1 MMPARE
7 EGRPIPFS
15 FNAQTFDGKPMS
27 APGVL
32 APASSQAPQY
42 VKLLAC
48 AKHFA
53 VHSGPEWNRHSFNV
67 EDLPERDL
75 WETYLPAFKSLVQD
89 GNVAEVMCAYQ
100 RIDGAPCCSNARYE
114 RQILRDEWGFKGL
127 ITSDCGAIN
136 DFYVPGRHG
145 TAKTPAEATAQAIG
159 AGTDVECGSVYRS
172 LPEAVK
178 TGMISEEK
186 VNESLKR
193 LLIARFRLGDF
204 DQDENVP
211 WTQIPSSVIAS
222 KAHKDLAEK
231 MAEEGIVLLQNR
243 NNLLPLKSSGMK
255 LVVMGPNANDSIM
268 QWGNYSGY
276 PTSTTT
282 MLGITTLQMG
292 VFGGIVVGLG
302 VAALH
307 NKFYKIELPQVL
319 AFFGGTRFVPIVSSI
334 VYLVVGIAMFYIWPV
349 VQSGI
354 AALGA
359 LVLAS
364 GYAGTFI
371 YGLLERALIPFGLH
385 HVFYM
390 PFWQTA
396 VGGTAIIDGVTVTG
410 AQNIFF
416 AELASKSTTVFSVSA
431 TRFMAGKFPFMM
443 FGLPGAALAMYQC
456 AKPEKKKVAGGLLL
470 SAALTA
476 FLTGITEPLE
486 FTFIFV
492 ALPMYAVHCVLAG
505 LSFMLMH
512 ILNVGVGM
520 TFSGGLIDLVLFGV
534 MQGNAKTHWMWVVVV
549 GAVYFVLYYIIFRFM
564 ISKFDYKTPG
574 RDDAEEVKLYT
585 RADVNAR
592 SAASGSTAPAGD
604 DPVSALIVEGLGG
617 TDNLSDVDCCATRL
631 RCTVKDAALVR
642 QDVLK
647 ASGAS
652 GVICKGNG
660 VQVVYGPKVAV
671 IKAKLE
677 DYLETAPK
685 TPAAAAA
692 PAPAAHAAKDT
703 VLSACLNGT
712 VVPLADVKDEA
723 FASGALG
730 DGIAIEPTDGELVAP
745 ADGEISSTFE
755 THHAVGMTTA
765 DGAELLMH
773 IGIDTVKLG
782 GKHFTYLVN
791 EGDKVKKGQPLIRFE
806 LEAIKAEGYPVTT
819 PLIVCNTD
827 DYAAVVAKA
836 SGAVKQGDALLELK
850 H

>member
-1 MMPARE
+1 MKDKIFGVLQRVGRSFMLPIALLPVAGLLLGIGSSFTNETMLAAYGLNSVIHPGTLIYTILDVMSQTGSAVFNNLALLFAMGVAIGMARKEKEVAALSGAVAYIIMNTAIQAMINAAGGVDAMPA
-7 EGRPIPFS
+7 
-15 FNAQTFDGKPMS
+15 N
-27 APGVL
+27 
-32 APASSQAPQY
+32 
-42 VKLLAC
+42 
-48 AKHFA
+48 
-53 VHSGPEWNRHSFNV
+53 
-67 EDLPERDL
+67 
-75 WETYLPAFKSLVQD
+75 
-89 GNVAEVMCAYQ
+89 
-100 RIDGAPCCSNARYE
+100 
-114 RQILRDEWGFKGL
+114 
-127 ITSDCGAIN
+127 
-136 DFYVPGRHG
+136 
-145 TAKTPAEATAQAIG
+145 
-159 AGTDVECGSVYRS
+159 
-172 LPEAVK
+172 
-178 TGMISEEK
+178 
-186 VNESLKR
+186 
-193 LLIARFRLGDF
+193 
-204 DQDENVP
+204 
-211 WTQIPSSVIAS
+211 
-222 KAHKDLAEK
+222 
-231 MAEEGIVLLQNR
+231 
-243 NNLLPLKSSGMK
+243 
-255 LVVMGPNANDSIM
+255 
-268 QWGNYSGY
+268 
-276 PTSTTT
+276 STTT

-319 AFFGGTRFVPIVSSI
+319 AFFGGTRFVPIISSI

-443 FGLPGAALAMYQC
+443 FGLPGAALAMYHC
-456 AKPEKKKVAGGLLL
+456 AKPEKKKAAGGLLL

-534 MQGNAKTHWMWVVVV
+534 MQGNAKTHWVWVVVV

-564 ISKFDYKTPG
+564 ISKFNYKTPG

-592 SAASGSTAPAGD
+592 NAASGSVPAGN

-617 TDNLSDVDCCATRL
+617 AANLSDVDCCATRL
-631 RCTVKDAALVR
+631 RCTVKDAALVK

-677 DYLETAPK
+677 DYLENAPK
-685 TPAAAAA
+685 TSAATAA
-692 PAPAAHAAKDT
+692 PAPATAPATPAAAAKDT

-712 VVPLADVKDEA
+712 VVPLAEVKDEA

-730 DGIAIEPTDGELVAP
+730 DGIAIEPIDGELVAP

-755 THHAVGMTTA
+755 THHAVGMTTV

-827 DYAAVVAKA
+827 DYAAVAAKA
-836 SGAVKQGDALLELK
+836 SGTVKQGDALLELK

>member
-1 MMPARE
+1 MKDKIFGVLQRVGRSFMLPIALLPVAGLLLGIGSSFTNETMLAAYGLNSVIHPGTLIYTILDVMSQTGSAVFNNLALLFAMGVAIGMARKEKEVAALSGAVAYIIMNTAIQAMINAAGGVDAMPA
-7 EGRPIPFS
+7 
-15 FNAQTFDGKPMS
+15 N
-27 APGVL
+27 
-32 APASSQAPQY
+32 
-42 VKLLAC
+42 
-48 AKHFA
+48 
-53 VHSGPEWNRHSFNV
+53 
-67 EDLPERDL
+67 
-75 WETYLPAFKSLVQD
+75 
-89 GNVAEVMCAYQ
+89 
-100 RIDGAPCCSNARYE
+100 
-114 RQILRDEWGFKGL
+114 
-127 ITSDCGAIN
+127 
-136 DFYVPGRHG
+136 
-145 TAKTPAEATAQAIG
+145 
-159 AGTDVECGSVYRS
+159 
-172 LPEAVK
+172 
-178 TGMISEEK
+178 
-186 VNESLKR
+186 
-193 LLIARFRLGDF
+193 
-204 DQDENVP
+204 
-211 WTQIPSSVIAS
+211 
-222 KAHKDLAEK
+222 
-231 MAEEGIVLLQNR
+231 
-243 NNLLPLKSSGMK
+243 
-255 LVVMGPNANDSIM
+255 
-268 QWGNYSGY
+268 
-276 PTSTTT
+276 STTT

-319 AFFGGTRFVPIVSSI
+319 AFFGGTRFVPIISSI

-456 AKPEKKKVAGGLLL
+456 AKPEKKKAAGGLLL

-534 MQGNAKTHWMWVVVV
+534 MQGNAKTHWVWVVVV

-592 SAASGSTAPAGD
+592 SAASGSNAPAGD

-677 DYLETAPK
+677 DYLENAPK
-685 TPAAAAA
+685 TPAAPAA
-692 PAPAAHAAKDT
+692 PAPAAAPAAPAAAAKDT
-703 VLSACLNGT
+703 VLAACLTGT
-712 VVPLADVKDEA
+712 VVPLAEVKDEA

-730 DGIAIEPTDGELVAP
+730 DGIAIEPIDGELVAP

-755 THHAVGMTTA
+755 THHAVGMTTV

-791 EGDKVKKGQPLIRFE
+791 EGDKVRKGQPLIRFDI
-806 LEAIKAEGYPVTT
+806 EAIKAEGYPVTT

-827 DYAAVVAKA
+827 EYAAVTPKA

-850 H
+850 G

>member
-1 MMPARE
+1 MKDKIFGVLQRVGRSFMLPIALLPVAGLLLGIGSSFTNETMLAAYGLNSVIHPGTLIYTILDVMSQTGSAVFNNLALLFAMGVAIGMARKEKAVAALSGAVAYIIMNTAIQAMINAAGGVEAMPA
-7 EGRPIPFS
+7 
-15 FNAQTFDGKPMS
+15 N
-27 APGVL
+27 
-32 APASSQAPQY
+32 
-42 VKLLAC
+42 
-48 AKHFA
+48 
-53 VHSGPEWNRHSFNV
+53 
-67 EDLPERDL
+67 
-75 WETYLPAFKSLVQD
+75 
-89 GNVAEVMCAYQ
+89 
-100 RIDGAPCCSNARYE
+100 
-114 RQILRDEWGFKGL
+114 
-127 ITSDCGAIN
+127 
-136 DFYVPGRHG
+136 
-145 TAKTPAEATAQAIG
+145 
-159 AGTDVECGSVYRS
+159 
-172 LPEAVK
+172 
-178 TGMISEEK
+178 
-186 VNESLKR
+186 
-193 LLIARFRLGDF
+193 
-204 DQDENVP
+204 
-211 WTQIPSSVIAS
+211 
-222 KAHKDLAEK
+222 
-231 MAEEGIVLLQNR
+231 
-243 NNLLPLKSSGMK
+243 
-255 LVVMGPNANDSIM
+255 
-268 QWGNYSGY
+268 
-276 PTSTTT
+276 STTT

-534 MQGNAKTHWMWVVVV
+534 MQGNAKTHWIWVVVV

-592 SAASGSTAPAGD
+592 SAASGSTTPAGD

-617 TDNLSDVDCCATRL
+617 TNNLSDVDCCATRL
-631 RCTVKDAALVR
+631 RCTVKDVALVK

-652 GVICKGNG
+652 GVICKGDG

-677 DYLETAPK
+677 DYLENAPK
-685 TPAAAAA
+685 TPAATAA
-692 PAPAAHAAKDT
+692 PAPATAPAAPAAAAKDT

-712 VVPLADVKDEA
+712 VVPLAEVKDEA

-730 DGIAIEPTDGELVAP
+730 DGIAIEPIDGELVAP

-755 THHAVGMTTA
+755 THHAVGMTTV

-791 EGDKVKKGQPLIRFE
+791 EGDKVKKGQPLIRFD

-827 DYAAVVAKA
+827 DYAAVAAKA
-836 SGAVKQGDALLELK
+836 SGTVKQGDALLELK

>member
-1 MMPARE
+1 MKDKIFGVLQRVGRSFMLPIALLPVAGLLLGIGSSFTNETMLAAYGLNSVIHPGTLIYTILDVMSQTGSAVFNNLALLFAMGVAIGMARKEKEVAALSGAVAYIIMNTAIQAMINAAGGVEAMPA
-7 EGRPIPFS
+7 
-15 FNAQTFDGKPMS
+15 N
-27 APGVL
+27 
-32 APASSQAPQY
+32 
-42 VKLLAC
+42 
-48 AKHFA
+48 
-53 VHSGPEWNRHSFNV
+53 
-67 EDLPERDL
+67 
-75 WETYLPAFKSLVQD
+75 
-89 GNVAEVMCAYQ
+89 
-100 RIDGAPCCSNARYE
+100 
-114 RQILRDEWGFKGL
+114 
-127 ITSDCGAIN
+127 
-136 DFYVPGRHG
+136 
-145 TAKTPAEATAQAIG
+145 
-159 AGTDVECGSVYRS
+159 
-172 LPEAVK
+172 
-178 TGMISEEK
+178 
-186 VNESLKR
+186 
-193 LLIARFRLGDF
+193 
-204 DQDENVP
+204 
-211 WTQIPSSVIAS
+211 
-222 KAHKDLAEK
+222 
-231 MAEEGIVLLQNR
+231 
-243 NNLLPLKSSGMK
+243 
-255 LVVMGPNANDSIM
+255 
-268 QWGNYSGY
+268 
-276 PTSTTT
+276 STTT

-319 AFFGGTRFVPIVSSI
+319 AFFGGTRFVPIISSI

-456 AKPEKKKVAGGLLL
+456 AKPEKKKAAGGLLL

-534 MQGNAKTHWMWVVVV
+534 MQGNAKTHWIWVVVV
-549 GAVYFVLYYIIFRFM
+549 GAVYFVLYYLIFRFM
-564 ISKFDYKTPG
+564 ISKFNYKTPG

-592 SAASGSTAPAGD
+592 SAASGSNAPAGD

-677 DYLETAPK
+677 DYLENAPK
-685 TPAAAAA
+685 TPAATAA
-692 PAPAAHAAKDT
+692 PAPAAAPAAQAAAAKDT
-703 VLSACLNGT
+703 VLAACLTGT
-712 VVPLADVKDEA
+712 VVPLAEVKDEA

-730 DGIAIEPTDGELVAP
+730 DGIAIEPAVGELVAP
-745 ADGEISSTFE
+745 ADGEISSTFD
-755 THHAVGMTTA
+755 THHAVGMTTV

-791 EGDKVKKGQPLIRFE
+791 EGDKVRKGQPLIRFDI
-806 LEAIKAEGYPVTT
+806 EAIKAEGYPVTT

-827 DYAAVVAKA
+827 EYAAVTPKA
-836 SGAVKQGDALLELK
+836 SGTVKQGDALLELK
-850 H
+850 G

>member
-1 MMPARE
+1 MKDKIFGVLQRVGRSFMLPIALLPVAGLLLGIGSSFTNETMLAAYGLNSVIHPGTLIYTILDVMSQTGSAVFNNLALLFAMGVAIGMARKEKEVAALSGAVAYIIMNTAIQAMINAAGGVEAMPA
-7 EGRPIPFS
+7 
-15 FNAQTFDGKPMS
+15 N
-27 APGVL
+27 
-32 APASSQAPQY
+32 
-42 VKLLAC
+42 
-48 AKHFA
+48 
-53 VHSGPEWNRHSFNV
+53 
-67 EDLPERDL
+67 
-75 WETYLPAFKSLVQD
+75 
-89 GNVAEVMCAYQ
+89 
-100 RIDGAPCCSNARYE
+100 
-114 RQILRDEWGFKGL
+114 
-127 ITSDCGAIN
+127 
-136 DFYVPGRHG
+136 
-145 TAKTPAEATAQAIG
+145 
-159 AGTDVECGSVYRS
+159 
-172 LPEAVK
+172 
-178 TGMISEEK
+178 
-186 VNESLKR
+186 
-193 LLIARFRLGDF
+193 
-204 DQDENVP
+204 
-211 WTQIPSSVIAS
+211 
-222 KAHKDLAEK
+222 
-231 MAEEGIVLLQNR
+231 
-243 NNLLPLKSSGMK
+243 
-255 LVVMGPNANDSIM
+255 
-268 QWGNYSGY
+268 
-276 PTSTTT
+276 STTT

-534 MQGNAKTHWMWVVVV
+534 MQGNAKTHWVWVVVV

-585 RADVNAR
+585 RADVNTR

-617 TDNLSDVDCCATRL
+617 AANLSDVDCCATRL
-631 RCTVKDAALVR
+631 RCTVKDVALVK

-652 GVICKGNG
+652 GVICKGDG

-677 DYLETAPK
+677 DYLENAPK
-685 TPAAAAA
+685 T
-692 PAPAAHAAKDT
+692 PAAHAAKDT

-755 THHAVGMTTA
+755 THHAVGMTTT

-827 DYAAVVAKA
+827 DYAAVAAKA

>member
-1 MMPARE
+1 MKDKIFGVLQRVGRSFMLPIALLPVAGLLLGIGSSFTNETMLAAYGLNSVIHPGTLIYTILDVMSQTGSAVFNNLALLFAMGVAIGMARKEKEVAALSGAVAYIIMNTAIQAMINAAGGVEAMPA
-7 EGRPIPFS
+7 
-15 FNAQTFDGKPMS
+15 N
-27 APGVL
+27 
-32 APASSQAPQY
+32 
-42 VKLLAC
+42 
-48 AKHFA
+48 
-53 VHSGPEWNRHSFNV
+53 
-67 EDLPERDL
+67 
-75 WETYLPAFKSLVQD
+75 
-89 GNVAEVMCAYQ
+89 
-100 RIDGAPCCSNARYE
+100 
-114 RQILRDEWGFKGL
+114 
-127 ITSDCGAIN
+127 
-136 DFYVPGRHG
+136 
-145 TAKTPAEATAQAIG
+145 
-159 AGTDVECGSVYRS
+159 
-172 LPEAVK
+172 
-178 TGMISEEK
+178 
-186 VNESLKR
+186 
-193 LLIARFRLGDF
+193 
-204 DQDENVP
+204 
-211 WTQIPSSVIAS
+211 
-222 KAHKDLAEK
+222 
-231 MAEEGIVLLQNR
+231 
-243 NNLLPLKSSGMK
+243 
-255 LVVMGPNANDSIM
+255 
-268 QWGNYSGY
+268 
-276 PTSTTT
+276 STTT

-396 VGGTAIIDGVTVTG
+396 VGGTAIIDGMTVTG

-456 AKPEKKKVAGGLLL
+456 AKPEKKKAAGGLLL

-534 MQGNAKTHWMWVVVV
+534 MQGNAKTHWVWVVVV

-617 TDNLSDVDCCATRL
+617 AANLSDVDCCATRL
-631 RCTVKDAALVR
+631 RCTVKDAALVK

-677 DYLETAPK
+677 DYLENAPK
-685 TPAAAAA
+685 TSAATAA
-692 PAPAAHAAKDT
+692 PAPATAPAAPAAAAKDT

-712 VVPLADVKDEA
+712 VVPLAEVKDEA

-730 DGIAIEPTDGELVAP
+730 DGIAIEPIDGELVAP

-827 DYAAVVAKA
+827 DYAAVAAKA

>member
-1 MMPARE
+1 MKDKIFGVLQRVGRSFMLPIALLPVAGLLLGIGSSFTNETMLAAYGLNSVIHPGTLIYTILDVMSQTGSAVFNNLALLFAMGVAIGMARKEKEVAALSGAVAYIIMNTAIQAMINAAGGVEAMPA
-7 EGRPIPFS
+7 
-15 FNAQTFDGKPMS
+15 N
-27 APGVL
+27 
-32 APASSQAPQY
+32 
-42 VKLLAC
+42 
-48 AKHFA
+48 
-53 VHSGPEWNRHSFNV
+53 
-67 EDLPERDL
+67 
-75 WETYLPAFKSLVQD
+75 
-89 GNVAEVMCAYQ
+89 
-100 RIDGAPCCSNARYE
+100 
-114 RQILRDEWGFKGL
+114 
-127 ITSDCGAIN
+127 
-136 DFYVPGRHG
+136 
-145 TAKTPAEATAQAIG
+145 
-159 AGTDVECGSVYRS
+159 
-172 LPEAVK
+172 
-178 TGMISEEK
+178 
-186 VNESLKR
+186 
-193 LLIARFRLGDF
+193 
-204 DQDENVP
+204 
-211 WTQIPSSVIAS
+211 
-222 KAHKDLAEK
+222 
-231 MAEEGIVLLQNR
+231 
-243 NNLLPLKSSGMK
+243 
-255 LVVMGPNANDSIM
+255 
-268 QWGNYSGY
+268 
-276 PTSTTT
+276 STTT

-307 NKFYKIELPQVL
+307 NRFYKIELPQVL
-319 AFFGGTRFVPIVSSI
+319 AFFGGTRFVPIISSI

-349 VQSGI
+349 VQNGI

-456 AKPEKKKVAGGLLL
+456 AKPEKKKAAGGLLL

-520 TFSGGLIDLVLFGV
+520 TFSGGLIDLVLFGA
-534 MQGNAKTHWMWVVVV
+534 MQGNAKTHWIWVVVV

-564 ISKFDYKTPG
+564 ISKFNYKTPG

-592 SAASGSTAPAGD
+592 SAASDSTAPAGD

-617 TDNLSDVDCCATRL
+617 ADNLSDVDCCATRL
-631 RCTVKDAALVR
+631 RCTVKDVALVK

-652 GVICKGNG
+652 GVICKGDG

-677 DYLETAPK
+677 DYLENAPK
-685 TPAAAAA
+685 TPAVTAT

-827 DYAAVVAKA
+827 DYAAVAAKA
-836 SGAVKQGDALLELK
+836 SGTVKQGDALLELK

>member
-1 MMPARE
+1 MKDKIFGVLQRVGRSFMLPIALLPVAGLLLGIGSSFTNETMLAAYGLNSVIHPGTLIYTILDVMSQTGSAVFNNLALLFAMGVAIGMARKEKEVAALSGAVAYIIMNTAIQAMINAAGGVEAMPA
-7 EGRPIPFS
+7 
-15 FNAQTFDGKPMS
+15 N
-27 APGVL
+27 
-32 APASSQAPQY
+32 
-42 VKLLAC
+42 
-48 AKHFA
+48 
-53 VHSGPEWNRHSFNV
+53 
-67 EDLPERDL
+67 
-75 WETYLPAFKSLVQD
+75 
-89 GNVAEVMCAYQ
+89 
-100 RIDGAPCCSNARYE
+100 
-114 RQILRDEWGFKGL
+114 
-127 ITSDCGAIN
+127 
-136 DFYVPGRHG
+136 
-145 TAKTPAEATAQAIG
+145 
-159 AGTDVECGSVYRS
+159 
-172 LPEAVK
+172 
-178 TGMISEEK
+178 
-186 VNESLKR
+186 
-193 LLIARFRLGDF
+193 
-204 DQDENVP
+204 
-211 WTQIPSSVIAS
+211 
-222 KAHKDLAEK
+222 
-231 MAEEGIVLLQNR
+231 
-243 NNLLPLKSSGMK
+243 
-255 LVVMGPNANDSIM
+255 
-268 QWGNYSGY
+268 
-276 PTSTTT
+276 STTT

-456 AKPEKKKVAGGLLL
+456 AKPEKKKAAGGLLL

-534 MQGNAKTHWMWVVVV
+534 MQGNAKTHWIWVVVV

-617 TDNLSDVDCCATRL
+617 TNNLSDVDCCATRL
-631 RCTVKDAALVR
+631 RCTVKDVALVK

-652 GVICKGNG
+652 GVICKGDG

-677 DYLETAPK
+677 DYLENAPK
-685 TPAAAAA
+685 TPAAPAA
-692 PAPAAHAAKDT
+692 PAPAAPAAKDT

-827 DYAAVVAKA
+827 DYAAVEAKA

>member
-1 MMPARE
+1 MKDKIFGVLQRVGRSFMLPIALLPVAGLLLGIGSSFTNETMLAAYGLNSVIHPGTLIYTILDVMSQTGNAVFNNLALLFAMGVAIGMARKEKEVAALSGAVAYIIMNTAIQAMINAAGGVEAMPA
-7 EGRPIPFS
+7 
-15 FNAQTFDGKPMS
+15 N
-27 APGVL
+27 
-32 APASSQAPQY
+32 
-42 VKLLAC
+42 
-48 AKHFA
+48 
-53 VHSGPEWNRHSFNV
+53 
-67 EDLPERDL
+67 
-75 WETYLPAFKSLVQD
+75 
-89 GNVAEVMCAYQ
+89 
-100 RIDGAPCCSNARYE
+100 
-114 RQILRDEWGFKGL
+114 
-127 ITSDCGAIN
+127 
-136 DFYVPGRHG
+136 
-145 TAKTPAEATAQAIG
+145 
-159 AGTDVECGSVYRS
+159 
-172 LPEAVK
+172 
-178 TGMISEEK
+178 
-186 VNESLKR
+186 
-193 LLIARFRLGDF
+193 
-204 DQDENVP
+204 
-211 WTQIPSSVIAS
+211 
-222 KAHKDLAEK
+222 
-231 MAEEGIVLLQNR
+231 
-243 NNLLPLKSSGMK
+243 
-255 LVVMGPNANDSIM
+255 
-268 QWGNYSGY
+268 
-276 PTSTTT
+276 STTT

-349 VQSGI
+349 VQNGI

-534 MQGNAKTHWMWVVVV
+534 MQGNAKTHWVWVVVV

-592 SAASGSTAPAGD
+592 NAASGSVPAGN
-604 DPVSALIVEGLGG
+604 DPVSAMIVEGLGG
-617 TDNLSDVDCCATRL
+617 AANLADVDCCATRL
-631 RCTVKDAALVR
+631 RCTVNDAALVK

-677 DYLETAPK
+677 DYLESTPQNPVVAPS
-685 TPAAAAA
+685 PAAA
-692 PAPAAHAAKDT
+692 PAAKDT

-723 FASGALG
+723 FASGVLG
-730 DGIAIEPTDGELVAP
+730 DGIAIEPADGELVAP

-782 GKHFTYLVN
+782 GKHFTYLIN

-819 PLIVCNTD
+819 PVIVCNTD
-827 DYAAVVAKA
+827 DYAAVEAKA
-836 SGAVKQGDALLELK
+836 SGTVKQGDALLELK
-850 H
+850 R

>member
-1 MMPARE
+1 MKDKIFGVLQRVGRSFMLPIALLPVAGLLLGIGSSFTNETMLAAYGLNSVIHPGTLIYTILDVMSQTGSAVFNNLALLFAMGVAIGMARKEKEVAALSGAVAYIIMNTAIQAMINAAGGVEAMPA
-7 EGRPIPFS
+7 
-15 FNAQTFDGKPMS
+15 N
-27 APGVL
+27 
-32 APASSQAPQY
+32 
-42 VKLLAC
+42 
-48 AKHFA
+48 
-53 VHSGPEWNRHSFNV
+53 
-67 EDLPERDL
+67 
-75 WETYLPAFKSLVQD
+75 
-89 GNVAEVMCAYQ
+89 
-100 RIDGAPCCSNARYE
+100 
-114 RQILRDEWGFKGL
+114 
-127 ITSDCGAIN
+127 
-136 DFYVPGRHG
+136 
-145 TAKTPAEATAQAIG
+145 
-159 AGTDVECGSVYRS
+159 
-172 LPEAVK
+172 
-178 TGMISEEK
+178 
-186 VNESLKR
+186 
-193 LLIARFRLGDF
+193 
-204 DQDENVP
+204 
-211 WTQIPSSVIAS
+211 
-222 KAHKDLAEK
+222 
-231 MAEEGIVLLQNR
+231 
-243 NNLLPLKSSGMK
+243 
-255 LVVMGPNANDSIM
+255 
-268 QWGNYSGY
+268 
-276 PTSTTT
+276 STTT

-307 NKFYKIELPQVL
+307 NKFYQIELPQVL

-416 AELASKSTTVFSVSA
+416 AELASKSTTAFSVSA

-534 MQGNAKTHWMWVVVV
+534 MQGNAKTHWVWVVVV

-617 TDNLSDVDCCATRL
+617 AANLSDVDCCATRL
-631 RCTVKDAALVR
+631 RCTVKDVALVK

-652 GVICKGNG
+652 GVICKGDG

-677 DYLETAPK
+677 DYLENAPK
-685 TPAAAAA
+685 T
-692 PAPAAHAAKDT
+692 PAAHAAKDT

-782 GKHFTYLVN
+782 GRHFTYLVN

-827 DYAAVVAKA
+827 DYAAVAAKA
-836 SGAVKQGDALLELK
+836 SGTVKQGDALLELK

>member
-1 MMPARE
+1 MKDKIFGVLQRVGRSFMLPIALLPVAGLLLGIGSSFTNETMLVAYGLNSVIHPGTLIYTILDVMSQTGSAVFNNLALLFAMGVAIGMARKEKEVAALSGAVAYIIMNTAIQAMINAAGGVEAMPA
-7 EGRPIPFS
+7 
-15 FNAQTFDGKPMS
+15 N
-27 APGVL
+27 
-32 APASSQAPQY
+32 
-42 VKLLAC
+42 
-48 AKHFA
+48 
-53 VHSGPEWNRHSFNV
+53 
-67 EDLPERDL
+67 
-75 WETYLPAFKSLVQD
+75 
-89 GNVAEVMCAYQ
+89 
-100 RIDGAPCCSNARYE
+100 
-114 RQILRDEWGFKGL
+114 
-127 ITSDCGAIN
+127 
-136 DFYVPGRHG
+136 
-145 TAKTPAEATAQAIG
+145 
-159 AGTDVECGSVYRS
+159 
-172 LPEAVK
+172 
-178 TGMISEEK
+178 
-186 VNESLKR
+186 
-193 LLIARFRLGDF
+193 
-204 DQDENVP
+204 
-211 WTQIPSSVIAS
+211 
-222 KAHKDLAEK
+222 
-231 MAEEGIVLLQNR
+231 
-243 NNLLPLKSSGMK
+243 
-255 LVVMGPNANDSIM
+255 
-268 QWGNYSGY
+268 
-276 PTSTTT
+276 STTT

-592 SAASGSTAPAGD
+592 SAASGSNAPAGD

-647 ASGAS
+647 SSGAS

-692 PAPAAHAAKDT
+692 PAPAAAPAAPAAAAKDT

-827 DYAAVVAKA
+827 DYAAVAAKA
-836 SGAVKQGDALLELK
+836 SGTVKQGDALLELK

>member
-1 MMPARE
+1 MKDKIFGVLQRVGRSFMLPIALLPVAGLLLGIGSSFTNETMLAAYGLNSVIHPGTLIYTILDVMSQTGSAVFNNLALLFAMGVAIGMARKEKEVAALSGAVAYIIMNTAIQAMINAAGGVEAMPA
-7 EGRPIPFS
+7 
-15 FNAQTFDGKPMS
+15 N
-27 APGVL
+27 
-32 APASSQAPQY
+32 
-42 VKLLAC
+42 
-48 AKHFA
+48 
-53 VHSGPEWNRHSFNV
+53 
-67 EDLPERDL
+67 
-75 WETYLPAFKSLVQD
+75 
-89 GNVAEVMCAYQ
+89 
-100 RIDGAPCCSNARYE
+100 
-114 RQILRDEWGFKGL
+114 
-127 ITSDCGAIN
+127 
-136 DFYVPGRHG
+136 
-145 TAKTPAEATAQAIG
+145 
-159 AGTDVECGSVYRS
+159 
-172 LPEAVK
+172 
-178 TGMISEEK
+178 
-186 VNESLKR
+186 
-193 LLIARFRLGDF
+193 
-204 DQDENVP
+204 
-211 WTQIPSSVIAS
+211 
-222 KAHKDLAEK
+222 
-231 MAEEGIVLLQNR
+231 
-243 NNLLPLKSSGMK
+243 
-255 LVVMGPNANDSIM
+255 
-268 QWGNYSGY
+268 
-276 PTSTTT
+276 STTT

-396 VGGTAIIDGVTVTG
+396 VGGTAIIDGMTVTG

-456 AKPEKKKVAGGLLL
+456 AKPEKKKAAGGLLL

-534 MQGNAKTHWMWVVVV
+534 MQGNAKTHWVWVVVV

-564 ISKFDYKTPG
+564 ISKFNYKTPG

-592 SAASGSTAPAGD
+592 NAASGSVPAGN

-617 TDNLSDVDCCATRL
+617 AANLSDVDCCATRL
-631 RCTVKDAALVR
+631 RCTVKDAALVK

-677 DYLETAPK
+677 DYLENAPK
-685 TPAAAAA
+685 TSAATAA
-692 PAPAAHAAKDT
+692 PAPATAPAAPAAAAKDT

-712 VVPLADVKDEA
+712 VVPLAEVKDEA

-730 DGIAIEPTDGELVAP
+730 DGIAIEPIDGELVAP

-791 EGDKVKKGQPLIRFE
+791 EGDKVKKGQPLIRFDI
-806 LEAIKAEGYPVTT
+806 EAIKAEGYPVTT

-827 DYAAVVAKA
+827 DYAAVAAKA
-836 SGAVKQGDALLELK
+836 SGTVKQGDALLELK

>member
-1 MMPARE
+1 MKDKIFGVLQRVGRSFMLPIALLPVAGLLLGIGSSFTNETMLAAYGLNSVIHPGTLIYTILDVMSQTGSAVFNNLALLFAMGVAIGMARKEKEVAALSGAVAYIIMNTAIQAMINAAGGVDAMPA
-7 EGRPIPFS
+7 
-15 FNAQTFDGKPMS
+15 N
-27 APGVL
+27 
-32 APASSQAPQY
+32 
-42 VKLLAC
+42 
-48 AKHFA
+48 
-53 VHSGPEWNRHSFNV
+53 
-67 EDLPERDL
+67 
-75 WETYLPAFKSLVQD
+75 
-89 GNVAEVMCAYQ
+89 
-100 RIDGAPCCSNARYE
+100 
-114 RQILRDEWGFKGL
+114 
-127 ITSDCGAIN
+127 
-136 DFYVPGRHG
+136 
-145 TAKTPAEATAQAIG
+145 
-159 AGTDVECGSVYRS
+159 
-172 LPEAVK
+172 
-178 TGMISEEK
+178 
-186 VNESLKR
+186 
-193 LLIARFRLGDF
+193 
-204 DQDENVP
+204 
-211 WTQIPSSVIAS
+211 
-222 KAHKDLAEK
+222 
-231 MAEEGIVLLQNR
+231 
-243 NNLLPLKSSGMK
+243 
-255 LVVMGPNANDSIM
+255 
-268 QWGNYSGY
+268 
-276 PTSTTT
+276 STTT

-319 AFFGGTRFVPIVSSI
+319 AFFGGTRFVPIISSI
-334 VYLVVGIAMFYIWPV
+334 MYLVVGIAMFYIWPV

-534 MQGNAKTHWMWVVVV
+534 MQGNAKTHWIWVVVV
-549 GAVYFVLYYIIFRFM
+549 GAVYFVLYYLIFRFM
-564 ISKFDYKTPG
+564 ISKFNYKTPG

-660 VQVVYGPKVAV
+660 IQVVYGPKVAV

-677 DYLETAPK
+677 DYLENAPK
-685 TPAAAAA
+685 TPAATAA
-692 PAPAAHAAKDT
+692 PAPAAAPAVPAAAAKDT
-703 VLSACLNGT
+703 VLAACLTGT

-755 THHAVGMTTA
+755 THHAVGMTTT

-827 DYAAVVAKA
+827 DYAAVAAKA

>member
-1 MMPARE
+1 MKDKIFGVLQRVGRSFMLPIALLPVAGLLLGIGSSFTNETMLAAYGLNSVIHPGTLIYTILDVMSQTGSAVFNNLALLFAMGVAIGMARKEKEVAALSGAVAYIIMNTAIQAMINAAGGVDAMPA
-7 EGRPIPFS
+7 
-15 FNAQTFDGKPMS
+15 N
-27 APGVL
+27 
-32 APASSQAPQY
+32 
-42 VKLLAC
+42 
-48 AKHFA
+48 
-53 VHSGPEWNRHSFNV
+53 
-67 EDLPERDL
+67 
-75 WETYLPAFKSLVQD
+75 
-89 GNVAEVMCAYQ
+89 
-100 RIDGAPCCSNARYE
+100 
-114 RQILRDEWGFKGL
+114 
-127 ITSDCGAIN
+127 
-136 DFYVPGRHG
+136 
-145 TAKTPAEATAQAIG
+145 
-159 AGTDVECGSVYRS
+159 
-172 LPEAVK
+172 
-178 TGMISEEK
+178 
-186 VNESLKR
+186 
-193 LLIARFRLGDF
+193 
-204 DQDENVP
+204 
-211 WTQIPSSVIAS
+211 
-222 KAHKDLAEK
+222 
-231 MAEEGIVLLQNR
+231 
-243 NNLLPLKSSGMK
+243 
-255 LVVMGPNANDSIM
+255 
-268 QWGNYSGY
+268 
-276 PTSTTT
+276 STTT

-319 AFFGGTRFVPIVSSI
+319 AFFGGTRFVPIISSI

-443 FGLPGAALAMYQC
+443 FGLPGAALAMYHC
-456 AKPEKKKVAGGLLL
+456 AKPEKKKAAGGLLL

-520 TFSGGLIDLVLFGV
+520 TFSGGLIDLVLFGA
-534 MQGNAKTHWMWVVVV
+534 MQGNAKTHWIWVVVV
-549 GAVYFVLYYIIFRFM
+549 GAVYFVLYYLIFRFM
-564 ISKFDYKTPG
+564 ISKFNYKTPG

-592 SAASGSTAPAGD
+592 SAASGSNAPAGD

-677 DYLETAPK
+677 DYLENAPK
-685 TPAAAAA
+685 TPAATAA
-692 PAPAAHAAKDT
+692 PAPAAAPAAQAAAAKDT
-703 VLSACLNGT
+703 VLAACLTGT
-712 VVPLADVKDEA
+712 VVPLAEVKDEA

-730 DGIAIEPTDGELVAP
+730 DGIAIEPAVGELVAP
-745 ADGEISSTFE
+745 ADGEISSTFD
-755 THHAVGMTTA
+755 THHAVGMTTV

-791 EGDKVKKGQPLIRFE
+791 EGDKVRKGQPLIRFDI
-806 LEAIKAEGYPVTT
+806 EAIKAEGYPVTT

-827 DYAAVVAKA
+827 EYAAVTPKA
-836 SGAVKQGDALLELK
+836 SGTVKQGDALLELK
-850 H
+850 G

>member
-1 MMPARE
+1 MKDKIFGVLQRVGRSFMLPIALLPVAGLLLGIGSSFTNETMLAAYGLNSVIHPGTLIYTILDVMSQTGSAVFNNLALLFAMGVAIGMARKEKEVAALSGAVAYIIMNTAIQAMINAAGGVEAMPA
-7 EGRPIPFS
+7 
-15 FNAQTFDGKPMS
+15 N
-27 APGVL
+27 
-32 APASSQAPQY
+32 
-42 VKLLAC
+42 
-48 AKHFA
+48 
-53 VHSGPEWNRHSFNV
+53 
-67 EDLPERDL
+67 
-75 WETYLPAFKSLVQD
+75 
-89 GNVAEVMCAYQ
+89 
-100 RIDGAPCCSNARYE
+100 
-114 RQILRDEWGFKGL
+114 
-127 ITSDCGAIN
+127 
-136 DFYVPGRHG
+136 
-145 TAKTPAEATAQAIG
+145 
-159 AGTDVECGSVYRS
+159 
-172 LPEAVK
+172 
-178 TGMISEEK
+178 
-186 VNESLKR
+186 
-193 LLIARFRLGDF
+193 
-204 DQDENVP
+204 
-211 WTQIPSSVIAS
+211 
-222 KAHKDLAEK
+222 
-231 MAEEGIVLLQNR
+231 
-243 NNLLPLKSSGMK
+243 
-255 LVVMGPNANDSIM
+255 
-268 QWGNYSGY
+268 
-276 PTSTTT
+276 STTT

-416 AELASKSTTVFSVSA
+416 AELASKSTTVFAVSA
-431 TRFMAGKFPFMM
+431 ARFMAGKFPFMM

-534 MQGNAKTHWMWVVVV
+534 MQGNAKTHWVWVVVV

-617 TDNLSDVDCCATRL
+617 AANLSDVDCCATRL

-677 DYLETAPK
+677 DYLENAPK
-685 TPAAAAA
+685 T
-692 PAPAAHAAKDT
+692 PAAHAAKDT

-782 GKHFTYLVN
+782 GRHFTYLVN

-827 DYAAVVAKA
+827 DYAAVAAKA
-836 SGAVKQGDALLELK
+836 SGTVKQGDALLELK

>member
-1 MMPARE
+1 MLDTNLRKGELKMKDKIFGVLQRVGRSFMLPIALLPVAGLLLGIGSSFTNETMLAAYGLNSVIHPGTLIYTILDVMSQTGNAVFSNLALLFAMGVAIGMARKEKEVAALSGAVAYIIMNTAIQAMINAAGGVEAMPA
-7 EGRPIPFS
+7 
-15 FNAQTFDGKPMS
+15 N
-27 APGVL
+27 
-32 APASSQAPQY
+32 
-42 VKLLAC
+42 
-48 AKHFA
+48 
-53 VHSGPEWNRHSFNV
+53 
-67 EDLPERDL
+67 
-75 WETYLPAFKSLVQD
+75 
-89 GNVAEVMCAYQ
+89 
-100 RIDGAPCCSNARYE
+100 
-114 RQILRDEWGFKGL
+114 
-127 ITSDCGAIN
+127 
-136 DFYVPGRHG
+136 
-145 TAKTPAEATAQAIG
+145 
-159 AGTDVECGSVYRS
+159 
-172 LPEAVK
+172 
-178 TGMISEEK
+178 
-186 VNESLKR
+186 
-193 LLIARFRLGDF
+193 
-204 DQDENVP
+204 
-211 WTQIPSSVIAS
+211 
-222 KAHKDLAEK
+222 
-231 MAEEGIVLLQNR
+231 
-243 NNLLPLKSSGMK
+243 
-255 LVVMGPNANDSIM
+255 
-268 QWGNYSGY
+268 
-276 PTSTTT
+276 STTT

-456 AKPEKKKVAGGLLL
+456 AKPEKKKAAGGLLL

-534 MQGNAKTHWMWVVVV
+534 MQGNAKTHWVWVIVV

-564 ISKFDYKTPG
+564 ISKFNYKTPG

-592 SAASGSTAPAGD
+592 NAASGSVPAGN

-617 TDNLSDVDCCATRL
+617 AANLSDVDCCATRL
-631 RCTVKDAALVR
+631 RCTVKDAALVK

-677 DYLETAPK
+677 DYLENAPK
-685 TPAAAAA
+685 TPAATAA
-692 PAPAAHAAKDT
+692 PAPATAPAAPAAAAKDT

-712 VVPLADVKDEA
+712 VVPLAEVKDEA

-730 DGIAIEPTDGELVAP
+730 DGIAIEPIDGELVAP

-755 THHAVGMTTA
+755 THHAVGMTTV

-827 DYAAVVAKA
+827 DYAAVAAKA
-836 SGAVKQGDALLELK
+836 SGTVKQGDALLELK

>member
-1 MMPARE
+1 MKDKIFGVLQRVGRSFMLPIALLPVAGLLLGIGSSFTNETMLAAYGLNSVIHPGTLIYTILDVMSQTGNAVFNNLALLFAMGVAIGMARKEKEVAALSGAVAYIIMNTAIQAMINAAGGVEAMPA
-7 EGRPIPFS
+7 
-15 FNAQTFDGKPMS
+15 N
-27 APGVL
+27 
-32 APASSQAPQY
+32 
-42 VKLLAC
+42 
-48 AKHFA
+48 
-53 VHSGPEWNRHSFNV
+53 
-67 EDLPERDL
+67 
-75 WETYLPAFKSLVQD
+75 
-89 GNVAEVMCAYQ
+89 
-100 RIDGAPCCSNARYE
+100 
-114 RQILRDEWGFKGL
+114 
-127 ITSDCGAIN
+127 
-136 DFYVPGRHG
+136 
-145 TAKTPAEATAQAIG
+145 
-159 AGTDVECGSVYRS
+159 
-172 LPEAVK
+172 
-178 TGMISEEK
+178 
-186 VNESLKR
+186 
-193 LLIARFRLGDF
+193 
-204 DQDENVP
+204 
-211 WTQIPSSVIAS
+211 
-222 KAHKDLAEK
+222 
-231 MAEEGIVLLQNR
+231 
-243 NNLLPLKSSGMK
+243 
-255 LVVMGPNANDSIM
+255 
-268 QWGNYSGY
+268 
-276 PTSTTT
+276 STTT

-349 VQSGI
+349 VQNGI

-456 AKPEKKKVAGGLLL
+456 AKPEKKKAAGGLLL

-534 MQGNAKTHWMWVVVV
+534 MQGNAKTHWVWVVVV

-617 TDNLSDVDCCATRL
+617 AANLSDVDCCATRL

-677 DYLETAPK
+677 DYLENAPK
-685 TPAAAAA
+685 TPAATATPAPAAA
-692 PAPAAHAAKDT
+692 PAAPAAAAKDT

-755 THHAVGMTTA
+755 THHAVGMTTT

-827 DYAAVVAKA
+827 DYAAVAAKA
-836 SGAVKQGDALLELK
+836 SGTVKQGDALLELK

>member
-1 MMPARE
+1 MKDK
-7 EGRPIPFS
+7 IF
-15 FNAQTFDGKPMS
+15 
-27 APGVL
+27 GVL
-32 APASSQAPQY
+32 QR
-42 VKLLAC
+42 V
-48 AKHFA
+48 
-53 VHSGPEWNRHSFNV
+53 GRSFM
-67 EDLPERDL
+67 LP
-75 WETYLPAFKSLVQD
+75 
-89 GNVAEVMCAYQ
+89 
-100 RIDGAPCCSNARYE
+100 
-114 RQILRDEWGFKGL
+114 
-127 ITSDCGAIN
+127 
-136 DFYVPGRHG
+136 
-145 TAKTPAEATAQAIG
+145 
-159 AGTDVECGSVYRS
+159 
-172 LPEAVK
+172 
-178 TGMISEEK
+178 
-186 VNESLKR
+186 
-193 LLIARFRLGDF
+193 
-204 DQDENVP
+204 
-211 WTQIPSSVIAS
+211 
-222 KAHKDLAEK
+222 
-231 MAEEGIVLLQNR
+231 IVLLPVAGLLLGIGSSFTNETMLAAYGLNSVIHPGTLIYTILDVMSQTGSAVF
-243 NNLLPLKSSGMK
+243 NNLALLFAMGVAIGMARKEKEVAALSGAVAYIIMNTAIQA
-255 LVVMGPNANDSIM
+255 MINAAGGVEAMPAN
-268 QWGNYSGY
+268 
-276 PTSTTT
+276 STTT

-534 MQGNAKTHWMWVVVV
+534 MQGNAKTHWVWVVVV

-592 SAASGSTAPAGD
+592 NAASGSVPAGN

-617 TDNLSDVDCCATRL
+617 AANLSDVDCCATRL
-631 RCTVKDAALVR
+631 RCTVKDAALVK

-677 DYLETAPK
+677 DYLENAPK
-685 TPAAAAA
+685 TSAATAA
-692 PAPAAHAAKDT
+692 PAPATAPAAPAAAAKDT

-755 THHAVGMTTA
+755 THHAVGMTTV

-782 GKHFTYLVN
+782 GKHFTYLVS

-827 DYAAVVAKA
+827 DYAAVAAKA
-836 SGAVKQGDALLELK
+836 SGTVKQGDALLELK

>member
-1 MMPARE
+1 MKDKIFGVLQRVGRSFMLPIALLPVAGLLLGIGSSFTNETMLAAYGLNSVIHPGTLIYTILDVMSQTGSAVFNNLALLFAMGVAIGMARKEKEVAALSGAVAYIIMNTAIQAMINAAGGVDAMPA
-7 EGRPIPFS
+7 
-15 FNAQTFDGKPMS
+15 N
-27 APGVL
+27 
-32 APASSQAPQY
+32 
-42 VKLLAC
+42 
-48 AKHFA
+48 
-53 VHSGPEWNRHSFNV
+53 
-67 EDLPERDL
+67 
-75 WETYLPAFKSLVQD
+75 
-89 GNVAEVMCAYQ
+89 
-100 RIDGAPCCSNARYE
+100 
-114 RQILRDEWGFKGL
+114 
-127 ITSDCGAIN
+127 
-136 DFYVPGRHG
+136 
-145 TAKTPAEATAQAIG
+145 
-159 AGTDVECGSVYRS
+159 
-172 LPEAVK
+172 
-178 TGMISEEK
+178 
-186 VNESLKR
+186 
-193 LLIARFRLGDF
+193 
-204 DQDENVP
+204 
-211 WTQIPSSVIAS
+211 
-222 KAHKDLAEK
+222 
-231 MAEEGIVLLQNR
+231 
-243 NNLLPLKSSGMK
+243 
-255 LVVMGPNANDSIM
+255 
-268 QWGNYSGY
+268 
-276 PTSTTT
+276 STTT

-443 FGLPGAALAMYQC
+443 FGLPGAALAMYHC
-456 AKPEKKKVAGGLLL
+456 AKPEKKKAAGGLLL

-534 MQGNAKTHWMWVVVV
+534 MQGNDKTHWIWVVVV

-604 DPVSALIVEGLGG
+604 DPVSALIVDGLGG

-677 DYLETAPK
+677 DYLENAPK
-685 TPAAAAA
+685 TPATTAA
-692 PAPAAHAAKDT
+692 PAPAAAPAVPAAAAKDT
-703 VLSACLNGT
+703 VLAACLTGT

-791 EGDKVKKGQPLIRFE
+791 EGDKVRKGQPLIRFDI
-806 LEAIKAEGYPVTT
+806 EAIKAEGYPVTT

-827 DYAAVVAKA
+827 DYAAVAAKA
-836 SGAVKQGDALLELK
+836 SGTVKQGDALLELK

>member
-1 MMPARE
+1 MKDKIFGVLQRVGRSFMLPIALLPVAGLLLGIGSSFTNETMLAAYGLNSVIHPGTLIYTILDVMSQTGNAVFNNLALLFAMGVAIGMARKEKEVAALSGAVAYIIMNTAIQAMINAAGGVEAMPA
-7 EGRPIPFS
+7 
-15 FNAQTFDGKPMS
+15 N
-27 APGVL
+27 
-32 APASSQAPQY
+32 
-42 VKLLAC
+42 
-48 AKHFA
+48 
-53 VHSGPEWNRHSFNV
+53 
-67 EDLPERDL
+67 
-75 WETYLPAFKSLVQD
+75 
-89 GNVAEVMCAYQ
+89 
-100 RIDGAPCCSNARYE
+100 
-114 RQILRDEWGFKGL
+114 
-127 ITSDCGAIN
+127 
-136 DFYVPGRHG
+136 
-145 TAKTPAEATAQAIG
+145 
-159 AGTDVECGSVYRS
+159 
-172 LPEAVK
+172 
-178 TGMISEEK
+178 
-186 VNESLKR
+186 
-193 LLIARFRLGDF
+193 
-204 DQDENVP
+204 
-211 WTQIPSSVIAS
+211 
-222 KAHKDLAEK
+222 
-231 MAEEGIVLLQNR
+231 
-243 NNLLPLKSSGMK
+243 
-255 LVVMGPNANDSIM
+255 
-268 QWGNYSGY
+268 
-276 PTSTTT
+276 STTT

-349 VQSGI
+349 VQNGI

-456 AKPEKKKVAGGLLL
+456 AKPEKKKAAGGLLL

-520 TFSGGLIDLVLFGV
+520 TFSGGLLDLVLFGV
-534 MQGNAKTHWMWVVVV
+534 MQGNAKTHWVWVVVV

-592 SAASGSTAPAGD
+592 NAASGSVPAGN
-604 DPVSALIVEGLGG
+604 DPVSAMIVEGLGG
-617 TDNLSDVDCCATRL
+617 AANLADVDCCATRL
-631 RCTVKDAALVR
+631 RCTVNDAALVK

-677 DYLETAPK
+677 DYLESAPKNPVVAPSPATAP
-685 TPAAAAA
+685 
-692 PAPAAHAAKDT
+692 AAKDT

-723 FASGALG
+723 FASGVLG
-730 DGIAIEPTDGELVAP
+730 DGIAIEPSDGELVAP

-819 PLIVCNTD
+819 PVIVCNTD
-827 DYAAVVAKA
+827 DYAVVEAKA
-836 SGAVKQGDALLELK
+836 SGTVKQGDALLELK
-850 H
+850 R

>member
-1 MMPARE
+1 MKDKIFGVLQRVGRSFMLPIALLPVAGLLLGIGSSFTNETMLAAYGLNNVIHPGTLIYTILDVMSQTGNAVFSNLALLFAMGVAIGMARKEKEVAALSGAVAYIIMNTAIQAMINAAGGVEAMPA
-7 EGRPIPFS
+7 
-15 FNAQTFDGKPMS
+15 N
-27 APGVL
+27 
-32 APASSQAPQY
+32 
-42 VKLLAC
+42 
-48 AKHFA
+48 
-53 VHSGPEWNRHSFNV
+53 
-67 EDLPERDL
+67 
-75 WETYLPAFKSLVQD
+75 
-89 GNVAEVMCAYQ
+89 
-100 RIDGAPCCSNARYE
+100 
-114 RQILRDEWGFKGL
+114 
-127 ITSDCGAIN
+127 
-136 DFYVPGRHG
+136 
-145 TAKTPAEATAQAIG
+145 
-159 AGTDVECGSVYRS
+159 
-172 LPEAVK
+172 
-178 TGMISEEK
+178 
-186 VNESLKR
+186 
-193 LLIARFRLGDF
+193 
-204 DQDENVP
+204 
-211 WTQIPSSVIAS
+211 
-222 KAHKDLAEK
+222 
-231 MAEEGIVLLQNR
+231 
-243 NNLLPLKSSGMK
+243 
-255 LVVMGPNANDSIM
+255 
-268 QWGNYSGY
+268 
-276 PTSTTT
+276 STTT

-319 AFFGGTRFVPIVSSI
+319 AFFGGTRFVPIISSI

-416 AELASKSTTVFSVSA
+416 AELASKATTVFSVSA

-534 MQGNAKTHWMWVVVV
+534 MQGNAKTHWVWVVVV

-564 ISKFDYKTPG
+564 ISKFNYKTPG

-592 SAASGSTAPAGD
+592 NAASGSVPAGN

-617 TDNLSDVDCCATRL
+617 AANLSDVDCCATRL
-631 RCTVKDAALVR
+631 RCTVKDAALVK

-677 DYLETAPK
+677 DYLENAPK
-685 TPAAAAA
+685 TSAATAA
-692 PAPAAHAAKDT
+692 PAPATAPATPAAAAKDT

-712 VVPLADVKDEA
+712 VVPLAEVKDEA

-730 DGIAIEPTDGELVAP
+730 DGIAIEPIDGELVAP

-755 THHAVGMTTA
+755 THHAVGMTTV

-806 LEAIKAEGYPVTT
+806 LEAIKAEGYPATT

-827 DYAAVVAKA
+827 DYAAVAAKA
-836 SGAVKQGDALLELK
+836 SGTVKQGDALLELK

>member
-1 MMPARE
+1 MKDKIFGVLQRVGRSFMLPIALLPVAGLLLGIGSSFTNETMLAAYGLNSVIHPGTLIYTILDVMSQTGSAVFNNLALLFAMGVAIGMARKEKEVAALSGAVAYIIMNTAIQAMINAAGGVEAMPA
-7 EGRPIPFS
+7 
-15 FNAQTFDGKPMS
+15 N
-27 APGVL
+27 
-32 APASSQAPQY
+32 
-42 VKLLAC
+42 
-48 AKHFA
+48 
-53 VHSGPEWNRHSFNV
+53 
-67 EDLPERDL
+67 
-75 WETYLPAFKSLVQD
+75 
-89 GNVAEVMCAYQ
+89 
-100 RIDGAPCCSNARYE
+100 
-114 RQILRDEWGFKGL
+114 
-127 ITSDCGAIN
+127 
-136 DFYVPGRHG
+136 
-145 TAKTPAEATAQAIG
+145 
-159 AGTDVECGSVYRS
+159 
-172 LPEAVK
+172 
-178 TGMISEEK
+178 
-186 VNESLKR
+186 
-193 LLIARFRLGDF
+193 
-204 DQDENVP
+204 
-211 WTQIPSSVIAS
+211 
-222 KAHKDLAEK
+222 
-231 MAEEGIVLLQNR
+231 
-243 NNLLPLKSSGMK
+243 
-255 LVVMGPNANDSIM
+255 
-268 QWGNYSGY
+268 
-276 PTSTTT
+276 STTT

-534 MQGNAKTHWMWVVVV
+534 MQGNAKTHWVWVVVV

-631 RCTVKDAALVR
+631 RCTVKDVALVK

-652 GVICKGNG
+652 GVICKGDG

-677 DYLETAPK
+677 DYLENAPK
-685 TPAAAAA
+685 TPAA
-692 PAPAAHAAKDT
+692 HAANDT

-827 DYAAVVAKA
+827 DYAAVAAKA
-836 SGAVKQGDALLELK
+836 SGTVKQGDALLELK